1 MADRDKFDSITLP
14 YLDTVYR
21 AAVALCGRVDNAQD
35 LVQETYLKALKR
47 FESFRPGTNCRAWL
61 LRILRNTWI
70 DQLRHLKIAGPEVPI
85 EESLV
90 AANPSQQETLWSDA
104 NDILENFS
112 DGHLIKA
119 LSELSEER
127 RLTLF
132 LVDVEGFSHEEV
144 AEIMD
149 VPVGT
154 VKSRTSRARAAL
166 KQRLLGHARRLGF
179 MRRN

>member
-1 MADRDKFDSITLP
+1 M
-14 YLDTVYR
+14 
-21 AAVALCGRVDNAQD
+21 
-35 LVQETYLKALKR
+35 
-47 FESFRPGTNCRAWL
+47 
-61 LRILRNTWI
+61 
-70 DQLRHLKIAGPEVPI
+70 PI

-166 KQRLLGHARRLGF
+166 KQRLLGHAKRLGF